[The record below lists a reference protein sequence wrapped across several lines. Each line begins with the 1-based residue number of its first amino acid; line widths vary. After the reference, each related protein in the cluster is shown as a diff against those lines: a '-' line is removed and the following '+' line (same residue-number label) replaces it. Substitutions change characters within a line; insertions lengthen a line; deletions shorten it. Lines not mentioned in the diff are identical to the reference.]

1 MGFLLYISY
10 HGAFIY
16 SYGILLYGCIPSGL
30 TMTKIKDYD
39 LITVD
44 EHRIQT
50 TIDVYFQWKTLDIML
65 STLSTRGINFPSEIS
80 ENIVCYT
87 CGYFLNKG
95 SSGDAIDPNGNRI
108 IEIKGSSS
116 TGPSSFS
123 PSERFDEL
131 VFVKLN
137 KQNEANFPIKVDQ
150 RDICDVKASE
160 VPNIDIILG
169 GFPCQAFSIAGYRKG
184 FEDEKGRGTLFFE
197 ILRIIKAKK
206 PKAILLE
213 NVKNLVSHDNGNT
226 FRVILEALKD
236 VGYHVKYAV
245 LNAMEYGNIP
255 QNRER
260 IYIVGFRTKKVFE
273 KFTFP
278 EPIPLKKTIH
288 DVIDFINPVDEKYLY
303 TKGKYKGDIYDKLV
317 AAMDD
322 SNAVY
327 QWRRKYVRKN
337 MSGVVPTLTANQ
349 GEGGHNVCL
358 VKTKQGIRKMTPKE
372 CFNTQGFPESFVLPD
387 IADGRL
393 YKQAGNS
400 VCVSVVQR
408 IAEQMLV
415 AMK

>member
-1 MGFLLYISY
+1 MAEMLEQQNIIEEPE
-10 HGAFIY
+10 AQ
-16 SYGILLYGCIPSGL
+16 
-30 TMTKIKDYD
+30 YD
-39 LITVD
+39 L
-44 EHRIQT
+44 
-50 TIDVYFQWKTLDIML
+50 F
-65 STLSTRGINFPSEIS
+65 S
-80 ENIVCYT
+80 ENKHLVQNTVSFTFIDLFAGIGGFRLAMQNLGGKCV
-87 CGYFLNKG
+87 F
-95 SSGDAIDPNGNRI
+95 SS
-108 IEIKGSSS
+108 EW
-116 TGPSSFS
+116 
-123 PSERFDEL
+123 DEQAQ
-131 VFVKLN
+131 KTYA
-137 KQNEANFPIKVDQ
+137 ANFG
-150 RDICDVKASE
+150 DIPYGDITLEETKARIPKE
-160 VPNIDIILG
+160 FDILCA

-236 VGYHVKYAV
+236 AGYHVRYAV

-260 IYIVGFRTKKVFE
+260 IYIVGFRTKKIFE

>member
-1 MGFLLYISY
+1 MYSIASFFAGVGGIDLGFELTKQ
-10 HGAFIY
+10 ARTIY
-16 SYGILLYGCIPSGL
+16 ANEIDPYP
-30 TMTKIKDYD
+30 
-39 LITVD
+39 
-44 EHRIQT
+44 IQT
-50 TIDVYFQWKTLDIML
+50 F
-65 STLSTRGINFPSEIS
+65 
-80 ENIVCYT
+80 
-87 CGYFLNKG
+87 
-95 SSGDAIDPNGNRI
+95 
-108 IEIKGSSS
+108 
-116 TGPSSFS
+116 
-123 PSERFDEL
+123 
-131 VFVKLN
+131 
-137 KQNEANFPIKVDQ
+137 EANFPIKVDQ

-206 PKAILLE
+206 TKAILLE

-236 VGYHVKYAV
+236 AGYHVRYAV

-260 IYIVGFRTKKVFE
+260 IYIVGFKNKKVFE

-317 AAMDD
+317 VAMDD

-372 CFNTQGFPESFVLPD
+372 CFNTQGFPESFVLPN

-400 VCVSVVQR
+400 VCVSVVKR
-408 IAEQMLV
+408 IAEQILV
-415 AMK
+415 AMN

>member
-1 MGFLLYISY
+1 MYSIASFFAGVGGIDLGFELTKQ
-10 HGAFIY
+10 ARTIY
-16 SYGILLYGCIPSGL
+16 ANEIDPYP
-30 TMTKIKDYD
+30 
-39 LITVD
+39 
-44 EHRIQT
+44 IQT
-50 TIDVYFQWKTLDIML
+50 F
-65 STLSTRGINFPSEIS
+65 
-80 ENIVCYT
+80 
-87 CGYFLNKG
+87 
-95 SSGDAIDPNGNRI
+95 
-108 IEIKGSSS
+108 
-116 TGPSSFS
+116 
-123 PSERFDEL
+123 
-131 VFVKLN
+131 
-137 KQNEANFPIKVDQ
+137 EANFSIKVDK

-236 VGYHVKYAV
+236 AGYHVRYAV

-303 TKGKYKGDIYDKLV
+303 TKGKYKGDIYEKLV

-322 SNAVY
+322 SDAVY

>member
-1 MGFLLYISY
+1 MYSVASFFAGVGGIDLGFELTKQARTIYANEIDLY
-10 HGAFIY
+10 
-16 SYGILLYGCIPSGL
+16 P
-30 TMTKIKDYD
+30 
-39 LITVD
+39 
-44 EHRIQT
+44 IQT
-50 TIDVYFQWKTLDIML
+50 F
-65 STLSTRGINFPSEIS
+65 
-80 ENIVCYT
+80 
-87 CGYFLNKG
+87 
-95 SSGDAIDPNGNRI
+95 
-108 IEIKGSSS
+108 
-116 TGPSSFS
+116 
-123 PSERFDEL
+123 
-131 VFVKLN
+131 
-137 KQNEANFPIKVDQ
+137 EANFPIKVDQ

-236 VGYHVKYAV
+236 VGYHVRYAV

-358 VKTKQGIRKMTPKE
+358 VKTKQGIRKDT
-372 CFNTQGFPESFVLPD
+372 
-387 IADGRL
+387 
-393 YKQAGNS
+393 
-400 VCVSVVQR
+400 
-408 IAEQMLV
+408 
-415 AMK
+415 

>member
-1 MGFLLYISY
+1 MERIGIHPFFPRLYLRRAAFLFNLLYNELSNL
-10 HGAFIY
+10 FIRQERMLYMY
-16 SYGILLYGCIPSGL
+16 SVASFFAGVGGIDLGFELTKQARTIYANEIDLYP
-30 TMTKIKDYD
+30 
-39 LITVD
+39 
-44 EHRIQT
+44 IQT
-50 TIDVYFQWKTLDIML
+50 F
-65 STLSTRGINFPSEIS
+65 
-80 ENIVCYT
+80 
-87 CGYFLNKG
+87 
-95 SSGDAIDPNGNRI
+95 
-108 IEIKGSSS
+108 
-116 TGPSSFS
+116 
-123 PSERFDEL
+123 
-131 VFVKLN
+131 
-137 KQNEANFPIKVDQ
+137 EANFPIKVDQ

-236 VGYHVKYAV
+236 AGYHVRYAV

-288 DVIDFINPVDEKYLY
+288 DVIDFINPIDEKYFY
-303 TKGKYKGDIYDKLV
+303 IKGKYKGDIYDKLV

>member
-16 SYGILLYGCIPSGL
+16 NYGILLYGCIPSGL

-80 ENIVCYT
+80 ENIVCYI
-87 CGYFLNKG
+87 CGYWLNKG
-95 SSGDAIDPNGNRI
+95 SAGDAIDPNGN
-108 IEIKGSSS
+108 
-116 TGPSSFS
+116 
-123 PSERFDEL
+123 
-131 VFVKLN
+131 
-137 KQNEANFPIKVDQ
+137 
-150 RDICDVKASE
+150 
-160 VPNIDIILG
+160 
-169 GFPCQAFSIAGYRKG
+169 
-184 FEDEKGRGTLFFE
+184 
-197 ILRIIKAKK
+197 RIIKAKK

-236 VGYHVKYAV
+236 AGYHVRYAV

-278 EPIPLKKTIH
+278 GPIPLKKTIH